1 MINRGLFENAIRDAK
16 RSKAELADSLGI
28 SRQSFYEKVNGVRE
42 FKQSEIATLTR
53 ILDCDINKDSASYRT
68 ASSGYFFKLIVDRWW
83 TYEHQT
89 SSRING
95 LHSGIPTVGNPRR

>member
-53 ILDCDINKDSASYRT
+53 ILHLTEQQVVDIFLN
-68 ASSGYFFKLIVDRWW
+68 
-83 TYEHQT
+83 
-89 SSRING
+89 
-95 LHSGIPTVGNPRR
+95 

>member
-42 FKQSEIATLTR
+42 FKQSEIATLTK
-53 ILDCDINKDSASYRT
+53 ILHLTEQQVVDIFLN
-68 ASSGYFFKLIVDRWW
+68 
-83 TYEHQT
+83 
-89 SSRING
+89 
-95 LHSGIPTVGNPRR
+95 

>member
-42 FKQSEIATLTR
+42 FKQSEIATLT
-53 ILDCDINKDSASYRT
+53 
-68 ASSGYFFKLIVDRWW
+68 
-83 TYEHQT
+83 T

-95 LHSGIPTVGNPRR
+95 LHAGIPTVGNPRR

>member
-42 FKQSEIATLTR
+42 FKQSEIES
-53 ILDCDINKDSASYRT
+53 IEIIDD
-68 ASSGYFFKLIVDRWW
+68 
-83 TYEHQT
+83 
-89 SSRING
+89 
-95 LHSGIPTVGNPRR
+95 

>member
-42 FKQSEIATLTR
+42 FKQSEIATLTK
-53 ILDCDINKDSASYRT
+53 ILQLTEQQVVDIFLN
-68 ASSGYFFKLIVDRWW
+68 
-83 TYEHQT
+83 
-89 SSRING
+89 
-95 LHSGIPTVGNPRR
+95 